1 MFKREVFMA
10 EVTLQKTS
18 VEAIA
23 KKIGIS
29 KASFYRKMNGQ
40 SDFYRKEILDICACL
55 HLDKQKMGEI
65 FFDEKVS

>member
-1 MFKREVFMA
+1 MIKREVLMA
-10 EVTLQKTS
+10 EVALKQTS

-29 KASFYRKMNGQ
+29 KTAFYRKMNGQ

-55 HLDKQKMGEI
+55 GLSKQKMGEI
-65 FFDEKVS
+65 FFGF